1 MKLELEKLTKDYEGH
16 RAVDGIDMTVE
27 DGELV
32 VFLGHSGCGKT
43 TTLMMVAGLI
53 APTSGDVRF
62 DGKSV
67 LQVHPKD
74 RHVGMVFQS
83 YALYPHM
90 TVAENLTFAL
100 KLQGVSAH
108 QRRKRAE
115 EIADL
120 LRLGQLL
127 GRKPGD
133 LSGGEQQR
141 VSVGRALVKE
151 PRLLLFDEPLSNL
164 DAGLRMGLR
173 SEIKRLQRRTGVTS
187 VYVTH
192 DQAEAMAM
200 ADRVAVIMDG
210 KLVTMASPGE
220 LHDRPATR
228 RIAEFI
234 GVPAMNFFDADL
246 QEDAG
251 RRVAV
256 LGAASLTLDPAR
268 TPRDGERSVVLG
280 IRPQHLEEAVRG
292 VACQVMSV
300 EHLGRDLLVTVRL
313 GATDARL
320 YADPASQV
328 HAGQTIRVAFDMGQA
343 QFFDRETG
351 ASLLWNGSG
360 PTQPSG

>member
-1 MKLELEKLTKDYEGH
+1 M
-16 RAVDGIDMTVE
+16 
-27 DGELV
+27 
-32 VFLGHSGCGKT
+32 
-43 TTLMMVAGLI
+43 
-53 APTSGDVRF
+53 
-62 DGKSV
+62 
-67 LQVHPKD
+67 
-74 RHVGMVFQS
+74 
-83 YALYPHM
+83 
-90 TVAENLTFAL
+90 
-100 KLQGVSAH
+100 
-108 QRRKRAE
+108 
-115 EIADL
+115 
-120 LRLGQLL
+120 
-127 GRKPGD
+127 
-133 LSGGEQQR
+133 
-141 VSVGRALVKE
+141 
-151 PRLLLFDEPLSNL
+151 FDEPLSNL

-328 HAGQTIRVAFDMGQA
+328 HAGETIRVAFDMGQA